1 VFPGGTPDMSELL
14 AQAQRMQEQ
23 LMATKDELATAEVTG
38 SAANGLVTAT
48 VSGTGVL
55 MGLEIKP
62 EAVDPDDT
70 EMLADMVVAAVRD
83 ATDHANEL
91 ANDRLGP
98 LTGGMG
104 ELGL

>member
-1 VFPGGTPDMSELL
+1 MFPGGTPDMSELL

-23 LMATKDELATAEVTG
+23 LIATKDELAESRVEG

-48 VSGTGVL
+48 VTGTGDLVAL
-55 MGLEIKP
+55 AIKP
-62 EAVDPDDT
+62 EAVDPEET

-83 ATDHANEL
+83 ASEQASQL
-91 ANDRLGP
+91 ASDRLGP

-104 ELGL
+104 ELGG

>member
-1 VFPGGTPDMSELL
+1 MSELL

-23 LMATKDELATAEVTG
+23 LMATKDELAKAEVNG

-48 VSGTGVL
+48 VSGTGEL
-55 MGLEIKP
+55 LGLQIKP
-62 EAVDPDDT
+62 EAIDPDDT

-83 ATDHANEL
+83 ATDQASEL

>member
-1 VFPGGTPDMSELL
+1 MFPGGPPDMSELL

-23 LMATKDELATAEVTG
+23 LLATKDELASAQVTG

-48 VSGTGVL
+48 VTGTGELV
-55 MGLEIKP
+55 GLAIKP
-62 EAVDPDDT
+62 EAIDPDDT

-83 ATDHANEL
+83 ATDQASDL